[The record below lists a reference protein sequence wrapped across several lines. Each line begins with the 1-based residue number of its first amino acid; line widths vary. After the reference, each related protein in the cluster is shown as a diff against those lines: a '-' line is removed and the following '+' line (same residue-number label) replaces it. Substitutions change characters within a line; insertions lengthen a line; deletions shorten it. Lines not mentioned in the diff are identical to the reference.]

1 MSDDSAYLVDQD
13 GCIGCGACAL
23 LAPELFT
30 IERAG
35 GRPTAQARRPPR
47 SEGER
52 RWAELALLNCPA
64 SSIKRRA
71 DAGTDAGDPAIAPA
85 PDVSPDGLYE
95 HFARLSERVRWSLDD
110 VAWQRLA
117 PERASPGLRAM
128 VREMAFSEHATYSAT
143 QRFMQ
148 TFADDVELTQWL
160 SIWFYEETRHPHA
173 LSTWLRRIGAPP
185 ADEHDFVIRGRIS
198 TPFMKSKMG
207 TLVTNVVS
215 EVTAASAYRTMAR
228 AGAEPVLTQIAGFIA
243 ADEARHAAS
252 FLRFARRRLE
262 SAEDPARERLD
273 ALKVLHFWLNDMQ
286 QVTHPIN
293 QMLDRLR
300 ADATGSDALTT
311 LSFDFGAIKR
321 RVTRMIGLLV
331 DVPLATPDDV
341 LPELKRLTGDVQ
353 ARRWG
358 QPGAPVEGG
367 GPTPEQS

>member
-1 MSDDSAYLVDQD
+1 MSDDNAYLVDQD

-71 DAGTDAGDPAIAPA
+71 DTGTDADDPA

-95 HFARLSERVRWSLDD
+95 HFARLSERVRWSLDG

-117 PERASPGLRAM
+117 PDRASPGLRAM

-173 LSTWLRRIGAPP
+173 LSSWLRRIGAPP

-252 FLRFARRRLE
+252 FLRFARRRLD